1 MIGTYF
7 FQPLRS
13 WLISGCPAGTKPK
26 CRARRKPTAE
36 TRSRRVL
43 KTHFSAPLRL
53 GGEKILCR
61 TAFGW
66 RKDLDRSKVKAVK
79 SKLLPIGV
87 LLMVVGL
94 LGRPPL
100 ASAVASMQPGTLRGI
115 LFPIAT
121 DGLSLCFFAGVT
133 CALLGWL
140 RNRKAMRLANSQKND
155 ARQSTETK
163 P

>member
-1 MIGTYF
+1 MSTPTS
-7 FQPLRS
+7 Q
-13 WLISGCPAGTKPK
+13 IS
-26 CRARRKPTAE
+26 
-36 TRSRRVL
+36 
-43 KTHFSAPLRL
+43 
-53 GGEKILCR
+53 
-61 TAFGW
+61 
-66 RKDLDRSKVKAVK
+66 K

-94 LGRPPL
+94 LGRTPL
-100 ASAVASMQPGTLRGI
+100 TSAVASMQPSTLRGV
-115 LFPIAT
+115 LFLIAT

-140 RNRKAMRLANSQKND
+140 RNRKAQRLAKSQKND